1 LQQSRP
7 YFDIS
12 KNIVDIGNFY
22 VYYYHVEHEDA
33 AKRLSELGNTTRLA
47 IFRYL
52 VKVGPDGVP
61 VGQIQKAL
69 GIPGST
75 LSHHIARLMS
85 VGLIKQDRASRTLYC
100 TAQYAALRELID
112 FLQSECCIGI
122 AECD

>member
-1 LQQSRP
+1 ML

-12 KNIVDIGNFY
+12 KNIVDTRIFY
-22 VYYYHVEHEDA
+22 VYTGYMKHEDA

-52 VKVGPDGVP
+52 VKVGPEGVP
-61 VGQIQKAL
+61 VGQIQKEL

-75 LSHHIARLMS
+75 LSHHISRLVS

-112 FLQSECCIGI
+112 FLQSECCVGI
-122 AECD
+122 AECN